1 MVIYN
6 VTAQLEPPIATKW
19 LEWMKE
25 IHLPEVFRC
34 GAFEA
39 INILKIH
46 SDTLDNISYAVQ
58 YVAASNA
65 ILQNYLNQWA
75 NKHEA
80 AENKA
85 FGQKVLRFQTRLEI
99 IHSVT

>member
-6 VTAQLEPPIATKW
+6 VTAQIDPPVATKW
-19 LEWMKE
+19 LRWMQE
-25 IHLPEVFRC
+25 IHLPEVFLC

-46 SDTLDNISYAVQ
+46 SDAVENLSYAVQ
-58 YVAASNA
+58 YVSPSKAV
-65 ILQNYLNQWA
+65 LQNYLDQWGA
-75 NKHEA
+75 THEA

-85 FGQKVLRFQTRLEI
+85 FGQQVLRFHTQLEI
-99 IHSVT
+99 IHSLT